1 MRSRAQ
7 FTACYNQG
15 ERFFSKNFVVFA
27 RLEPQ
32 GPAAW
37 QMGSAVTK
45 KCGNA
50 PQRNRIKRVLRE
62 FIRLHQEQLPPH
74 VRLVIVPKR
83 HVQAALISLRSV
95 AGDLTPVLGR
105 LTGLLTSLSP
115 GREPHSPANGEF
127 HAPA

>member
-62 FIRLHQEQLPPH
+62 FIRLHQEHLPPH
-74 VRLVIVPKR
+74 VRLVVVPKR

-95 AGDLTPVLGR
+95 AGDLLPVLNR
-105 LTGLLTSLSP
+105 LTSLSSGP
-115 GREPHSPANGEF
+115 GPHSPANGET
-127 HAPA
+127 HVPA